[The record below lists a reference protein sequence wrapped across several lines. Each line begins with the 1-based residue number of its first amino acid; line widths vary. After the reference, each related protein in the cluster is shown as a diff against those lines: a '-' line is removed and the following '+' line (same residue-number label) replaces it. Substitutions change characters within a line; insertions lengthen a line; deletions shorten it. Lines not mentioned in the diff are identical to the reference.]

1 MKILGISSYY
11 HDSSACIISDGKLV
25 AAVQEERFDRIKN
38 SSELPV
44 QSINFCV
51 QKANIGFS
59 DIDLVAYYEKP
70 YSKFQRIIQ
79 DYIEK
84 FPRSYGSFLRNM
96 PFWLQDRLI
105 LPLVLK
111 KEFAYEGET
120 VFIPHHYSHAASSF
134 FLSPFSKAG
143 IITADGVGE
152 LESTCYG
159 EGDGNKIKFH
169 KQINYPNSL
178 GLLYTAI
185 TTFLGFKANS
195 GEGTCMAL
203 ASFGKPDYIKEFEE
217 LIHIAEDGSYMLNKR
232 YFPMNIGKKM
242 YSRHLVKL
250 LGKNR
255 DPDAKINDRHKAIA
269 ATLQYVV
276 EDVLIKI
283 ARHTVQQTGNHNL
296 CFSGGVFLNCVA
308 NQKIL
313 DLPEVENVFIQ
324 PAAGDAGGAIGAA
337 YYAWHQIYDKPRK
350 YEMKHACLG
359 PEFSSKNI
367 QAALAKKHLNAKACS
382 ERELLDIVTE
392 KIISGKTVGWMQE
405 KLEFGPR
412 ALGSR
417 SILADARNP
426 EMVNILNKKIKHRE
440 WFRPFAPV
448 VKEEKANE
456 YFKLKNMS
464 PFMLL
469 APEVHPGKKDII
481 PAVTHVDN
489 TARVQT
495 VNKNINPLL
504 WKLLDA
510 MEAKTGVPV
519 IINTS
524 FNLKG
529 EPIVC
534 KPEEAIADFLKTEMD
549 ALVMGKYF
557 VEK

>member
-11 HDSSACIISDGKLV
+11 HDSSACIISDGQLV

-38 SSELPV
+38 SSGLPV

-51 QKANIGFS
+51 QEANIGFS
-59 DIDLVAYYEKP
+59 DIDLIAYYEKP

-79 DYIEK
+79 DYVEK
-84 FPRSYGSFLRNM
+84 FPLSYGSFLRNM

-111 KEFAYEGET
+111 KEFAYKREI

-159 EGDGNKIKFH
+159 EGNGNKIKLH

-195 GEGTCMAL
+195 GEGTSMAL

-217 LIHIAEDGSYMLNKR
+217 LIHVAEDGSYMLNKR

-242 YSRHLVKL
+242 YSRRIVKL
-250 LGKNR
+250 LGKSR
-255 DPDAKINDRHKAIA
+255 APDEEINERHQAIA

-276 EDVLIKI
+276 EDVLMKI
-283 ARHTVQQTGNHNL
+283 ARQTVKQTGNHNL

-324 PAAGDAGGAIGAA
+324 PAAGDAGGAVGAA
-337 YYAWHQIYDKPRK
+337 FYAWHQIYDKPRK
-350 YEMKHACLG
+350 YQMEHAYLG
-359 PEFSSKNI
+359 PDFSAKRIRAAFVKN
-367 QAALAKKHLNAKACS
+367 HLNAKKCS
-382 ERELLDIVTE
+382 EDELLNIVTE
-392 KIISGKTVGWMQE
+392 KIISGKTVGWMQG

-412 ALGSR
+412 ALGNR

-440 WFRPFAPV
+440 WFRPFAPI

-469 APEVHPGKKDII
+469 APEVRPAMRDII

-495 VNKNINPLL
+495 VNKDINPLL
-504 WKLLDA
+504 WKLLDT

-549 ALVMGKYF
+549 ALV
-557 VEK
+557 